1 MDCIAPLANAMFA
14 RPLVCDQVAKLG
26 GVAIVLAATRGEDG
40 DDYLREW
47 ALWGVRNLCA
57 GSDVARG
64 EIERMQPQAAADSQQ
79 LAAMGLN
86 VEVDPGTG
94 KVRVGSTRRGR
105 VAATAAGPPPARAI
119 HAAPRAP
126 SPVACCWAPRARK
139 PPRVG
144 RRSRRSWRD
153 STSVARRATAKTTT
167 TRLRRRR
174 TGKWRT

>member
-1 MDCIAPLANAMFA
+1 MDCVAPLANAMFA

-94 KVRVGSTRRGR
+94 KVRVGSVRREKAAGGDGGGEGGR
-105 VAATAAGPPPARAI
+105 VGAQEEEECLMVREQAA
-119 HAAPRAP
+119 
-126 SPVACCWAPRARK
+126 V
-139 PPRVG
+139 
-144 RRSRRSWRD
+144 
-153 STSVARRATAKTTT
+153 
-167 TRLRRRR
+167 
-174 TGKWRT
+174 